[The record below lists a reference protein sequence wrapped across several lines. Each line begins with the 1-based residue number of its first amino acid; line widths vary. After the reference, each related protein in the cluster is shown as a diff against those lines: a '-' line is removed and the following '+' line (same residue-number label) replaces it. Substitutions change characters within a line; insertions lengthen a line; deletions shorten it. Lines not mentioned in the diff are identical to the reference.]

1 MPLTN
6 ESADVLVVKQ
16 PDGNYLV
23 RSKSE
28 EGGIWLVN
36 NIDHDSADYTGSALN
51 VEKGCIGP
59 FVKGMLRDGLV
70 IDMQQQELLNEGD
83 C

>member
-36 NIDHDSADYTGSALN
+36 NVTTTARDYANMAAKRRRVAL
-51 VEKGCIGP
+51 VLLSGDAA
-59 FVKGMLRDGLV
+59 RD
-70 IDMQQQELLNEGD
+70 DGD
-83 C
+83 